1 MLVLSASNITK
12 SFIDKKILDNVSFFV
27 DEKDKIGLLGLNGAG
42 KTTLFEIISKNL
54 EPDSGEIFIKSTM
67 KIGYLKQQT
76 MVNSSKTI
84 FEECLT
90 VFEDIIEMEKRIN
103 FLAEEI
109 SRKSDNSDQSY
120 EQYLKEYGYLLEE
133 FNNRNGYGFKSEI
146 KGVLKGLGFEDEDFD
161 KTINILS
168 GGQKSRVALAKLL
181 LEKPDILLLDE
192 PTNHLDIESIEW
204 LENFIKDYNKALILI
219 SHDRYF
225 LDKVVNRVFYLE
237 NQKLYIYNS
246 NYTKFMQQR
255 KKDIEILKKQYEDQ
269 QKEIKRQQEIIER
282 YMQYGDER
290 YIKQARSRQKMLNK
304 IKVLDKVETN
314 KKLSLT
320 FETSVTSG
328 RDVLLAENISKSF
341 DGKTIFK
348 DISLS
353 IYRGE
358 KVGLIGPNGIGK
370 TTLFKI
376 LLGKMPSDRGEVFL
390 GKNVKAGYFDQ
401 EMSHLSDDKTVIDEI
416 WDSYPYLTHFQVRS
430 YLSRFLFIGDDLFKE
445 VSSLSGGEKAR
456 LSLLK
461 LMLSDANFLLMDEPT
476 NHLDIDSKEV
486 LEDALNMYSGT
497 VLVISHDRYFLNQIA
512 TKIYELTEEGIFEYL
527 GNYDYYLEKKKE
539 LTEDIPAEEE
549 KTKTQLKLEKKKEK
563 ELMLKEKKLKEKQ
576 KLLEREISELEQ
588 KLNEIDMILAD
599 PNTYDDHEKALS
611 LSNKRETIEKNLNEL
626 YDKWIELS

>member
-539 LTEDIPAEEE
+539 LTEDIPTEEE